1 MGQGV
6 PAPCGGG
13 SVAEGDSNLRSF
25 LPTATLGRSHLQ
37 DLKDIT
43 HNVHYE
49 SYRVRR
55 LNESNQP
62 GPSPHNGL
70 PGKSGGGSDL

>member
-1 MGQGV
+1 M
-6 PAPCGGG
+6 P
-13 SVAEGDSNLRSF
+13 F
-25 LPTATLGRSHLQ
+25 LPTATPGRSHLQ

-55 LNESNQP
+55 LNESNRLAL
-62 GPSPHNGL
+62 SPCNGL
-70 PGKSGGGSDL
+70 PGKGEGGSDL

>member
-1 MGQGV
+1 M
-6 PAPCGGG
+6 P
-13 SVAEGDSNLRSF
+13 F
-25 LPTATLGRSHLQ
+25 LPASAPGRSHLQ

-55 LNESNQP
+55 LNESNRP
-62 GPSPHNGL
+62 APNPLNGL
-70 PGKSGGGSDL
+70 PGKGEGGSDL